1 MQLDMTKG
9 SPFKLILKFIIPIII
24 GNIFQQFY
32 SMVDTIIVGR
42 YVGVQALAAVGA
54 TGTIGF
60 LILGFSQ
67 GLTTGFTI
75 ITGQRFGA
83 GDEEGI
89 KKSVG
94 SATLLTLIVIVIMT
108 LGSVLLMEPLL
119 TIMNT
124 PEDIYEMSR
133 TYILIICYGL
143 VGNLWYNLV
152 ASLLRAVGNSQ
163 VPLYFLI
170 FSAFLNIFLDL
181 LFVVNFQMGVAGAAW
196 ATVLSQLLAGIL
208 CHLYILKKVPL
219 LRAEWRHYRLEGH
232 LPWIQL
238 KIGIPMAL
246 QFCITAIGTIILQ
259 SALNLL
265 GSMVVASYTAACKV
279 EQLVTQPFV
288 AMGVTMSTYSAQN
301 LGTNDLT
308 RIRKGVRAA
317 NLMSAVYSVI
327 IYGVVILLMPY
338 LIRLFVS
345 ENLDEVLHYADIY
358 IKVCGLFF
366 IPLGM
371 IFIFRNVLQGCGYG
385 FLPMLG
391 GVVELLSRGV
401 LAIMAAHRLSYVGV
415 CLANASAWC
424 SAGIF
429 LWIAYYPFMK
439 KLSCRMNRSAA
450 PSEVR

>member
-24 GNIFQQFY
+24 GNIFQQLY

-54 TGTIGF
+54 TGTISF

-94 SATLLTLIVIVIMT
+94 SAITLTAIVIVVMT
-108 LGSVLLMEPLL
+108 FGSILVMDPLL
-119 TIMNT
+119 TVMNT
-124 PEDIYEMSR
+124 PDDIYEMSR
-133 TYILIICYGL
+133 TYIMIICYGII
-143 VGNLWYNLV
+143 GNLWYNLV
-152 ASLLRAVGNSQ
+152 ASLLRAVGNSK
-163 VPLYFLI
+163 VPLYFLV

-181 LFVVNFQMGVAGAAW
+181 LFVVNFRMGVGGAAW
-196 ATVLSQLLAGIL
+196 ATVISQLLAGAL
-208 CHLYILKKVPL
+208 CHLYIWKKVPL
-219 LRAEWRHYRLEGH
+219 LRPERRHYRLEAH
-232 LPWIQL
+232 LALIQL
-238 KIGIPMAL
+238 RIGIPMAL

-265 GSMVVASYTAACKV
+265 GSTAVASYTAACKV
-279 EQLVTQPFV
+279 EQLVTQPFG
-288 AMGVTMSTYSAQN
+288 AMGVTMSTYGAQN
-301 LGTNDLT
+301 LGTNDLS
-308 RIRKGVRAA
+308 RIRKGVRVA

-327 IYGVVILLMPY
+327 IYGVVIALMPY

-345 ENLDEVLHYADIY
+345 ENVEEVLYYADIY

-385 FLPMLG
+385 FMPMMG
-391 GVVELLSRGV
+391 GVVELASRGV
-401 LAIMAAHRLSYVGV
+401 LALMAAQRLSYVGV

-439 KLSCRMNRSAA
+439 KLSRVMNRSAVPA
-450 PSEVR
+450 EGR